1 MVVTYGHNSQ
11 VWKKFTEP
19 GEPGNMAA
27 QLQMQGRM
35 VGTGMVSDPQSSSI
49 LRKLGV
55 NSEVTR
61 LPHRVLWTEAFLTSR
76 RLLCIMHPEVRSHR
90 LHLSSISPLAATVF
104 PHQSSPHPVQQLSAW
119 PQLSGVI
126 KPLTIPVYSHRFRKR
141 FRTSSAVWVLA
152 KGASVLTCICANLA
166 FAKSLI

>member
-1 MVVTYGHNSQ
+1 MATTARCGRSSRSLESLGIWRRSYRCR
-11 VWKKFTEP
+11 
-19 GEPGNMAA
+19 GEWWAPAWCRILM
-27 QLQMQGRM
+27 
-35 VGTGMVSDPQSSSI
+35 DPQSSSI
-49 LRKLGV
+49 LRELGV

-61 LPHRVLWTEAFLTSR
+61 LPHRVLWTEAFFGVKKIAMHHASR
-76 RLLCIMHPEVRSHR
+76 SAKPPFAFVQHFSTCCNS
-90 LHLSSISPLAATVF
+90 F

>member
-11 VWKKFTEP
+11 VWKKKFTEP

-61 LPHRVLWTEAFLTSR
+61 LPHRVLWTEAFFGVKKIAMHHASR
-76 RLLCIMHPEVRSHR
+76 SAKPPFAFVQHFSTCCNSFSPPI
-90 LHLSSISPLAATVF
+90 LSP
-104 PHQSSPHPVQQLSAW
+104 
-119 PQLSGVI
+119 
-126 KPLTIPVYSHRFRKR
+126 
-141 FRTSSAVWVLA
+141 SSATA
-152 KGASVLTCICANLA
+152 FCMAPIERCYKTSDDSCILP
-166 FAKSLI
+166 SLPQKVPHIFRGVGSG